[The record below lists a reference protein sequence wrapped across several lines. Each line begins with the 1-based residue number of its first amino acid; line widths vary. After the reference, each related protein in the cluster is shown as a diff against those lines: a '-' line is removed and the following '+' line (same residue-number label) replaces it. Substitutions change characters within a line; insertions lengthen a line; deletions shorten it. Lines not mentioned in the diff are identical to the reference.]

1 MDQQILFYLIAN
13 NLRQDQFAKSR
24 GAQRQ
29 GGFVEAPLR
38 NNAAGEDIRVEEQ
51 SNSPLALHFS
61 RWPQD
66 CRREAFFEESDFL

>member
-38 NNAAGEDIRVEEQ
+38 NNASGEEIRVEEQ
-51 SNSPLALHFS
+51 SNSPLARHFP
-61 RWPQD
+61 RWPRD
-66 CRREAFFEESDFL
+66 RRREVFLEESDLL